1 MPHEQRVLIEK
12 GIVNISRLDSNAG
25 MLLLLLL
32 LLLLFVSTV
41 IDKVILLWNHNI
53 SFRFIIGLNLF
64 NKSLLLH

>member
-25 MLLLLLL
+25 MLLLLL